1 MSKNRNTKNNKKSLK
16 NKSKN
21 KSKNQLNNGKNSLD
35 VFQRI
40 NQMFGNPNIDKFSK
54 LTENGS
60 TELILNR
67 FLEGE
72 KEFQKVIKSFKKN
85 YIIKNLEKL
94 NKTNPGLYTMVLEVF
109 LFTPYKNFGNKSKVW
124 FQDFYEFVSKLPK
137 TQTIPENN
145 IVSLYRVM
153 TKSEFLK
160 SLENGVQNPSWTL
173 DLGMVMK
180 FVKKN
185 LLTMDENIIV
195 VKSIFSTSEVSYS
208 PSDITSGESEIWIRK
223 GSKSIRTFV
232 IGEYNKTQYLTQF
245 DDTKIHDEKLSS
257 LREIMSGSN
266 GFGTNESEELRNS
279 MLSES
284 HDDVLYKFTKYDLPK
299 LVRKL
304 KKDRVIKSIGDLNR
318 LLQDSL
324 EKYINSYESICN
336 TISPLTI

>member
-1 MSKNRNTKNNKKSLK
+1 MSKNRNSKKFRKRLK
-16 NKSKN
+16 NKSKIQ
-21 KSKNQLNNGKNSLD
+21 SNNSQGCLSEFEKIK
-35 VFQRI
+35 R
-40 NQMFGNPNIDKFSK
+40 MFGNPNIDKFLK

-60 TELILNR
+60 TELTLNR

-85 YIIKNLEKL
+85 YISKKLEKL
-94 NKTNPGLYTMVLEVF
+94 NKTNPELYTIVLEVF
-109 LFTPYKNFGNKSKVW
+109 LFTPYKKFGNKSKVW
-124 FQDFYEFVSKLPK
+124 FQDFYEFISKLPK
-137 TQTIPENN
+137 TQTLPENN
-145 IVSLYRVM
+145 IISLYRVM

-173 DLGMVMK
+173 DLGIVMK

-195 VKSIFSTSEVSYS
+195 VKSIFLTSEVSYS

-245 DDTKIHDEKLSS
+245 DNTKIHDEKLSS

-266 GFGTNESEELRNS
+266 GFGTNESTELRNS

-304 KKDRVIKSIGDLNR
+304 KKDRVTKSIGDLNS
-318 LLQDSL
+318 LLQDIL
-324 EKYINSYESICN
+324 GKYINSYESLCN
-336 TISPLTI
+336 KISPLTI